1 MTNSSKVA
9 MLGMSGCLAKVATL
23 TNHPSRHLVALAMES
38 DPTNPLFLSPVGDS
52 PTHILDVGTGKGT
65 WATTVRGVD
74 LFKTSRRRNLASEY
88 REESTN
94 GNPASVEAVAAAEPV
109 PANWPDATDWPDAA
123 IDEPAA
129 AEDSPAKFRPTEVS
143 LEDVALYQNWKSMS
157 SKKRAKRTRTL
168 VARGLPIPGKDGTIS
183 IFVV

>member
-1 MTNSSKVA
+1 MIPGVTFQA
-9 MLGMSGCLAKVATL
+9 HG
-23 TNHPSRHLVALAMES
+23 LVE
-38 DPTNPLFLSPVGDS
+38 
-52 PTHILDVGTGKGT
+52 
-65 WATTVRGVD
+65 
-74 LFKTSRRRNLASEY
+74 RRNHSEDI
-88 REESTN
+88 
-94 GNPASVEAVAAAEPV
+94 AAAEPV
-109 PANWPDATDWPDAA
+109 PADWPDATDWPDAA

-129 AEDSPAKFRPTEVS
+129 AEDSPDKFRPTEVS